1 MSTMDTPSKR
11 RAPTERNPITTRHH
25 RRETWWQ
32 ISLPLLVGAL
42 IFVALAVGAN
52 FGTNEAVGQ
61 WARIAMILLAIPVII
76 LALITLVV
84 LVAFIYLIARL
95 TGLIPPYAF
104 LAQEFF
110 ARLARMSRQAAD
122 KAVEP
127 ILRLNAFTAG
137 LGALRRRS

>member
-1 MSTMDTPSKR
+1 MDEASNHR
-11 RAPTERNPITTRHH
+11 VLPTERNP
-25 RRETWWQ
+25 Q

-42 IFVALAVGAN
+42 IFVGLAVGVN

-61 WARIAMILLAIPVII
+61 WARIAMILLAIPAVI

-84 LVAFIYLIARL
+84 LVAFIYLAARL

-110 ARLARMSRQAAD
+110 VRVAQVSRQAAD
-122 KAVEP
+122 KVVEP

-137 LGALRRRS
+137 LGALRRK